1 MPRKVSSTDRNHPR
15 PQRSTADKRAETPIP
30 QALLLV
36 QSRWRTDGLHTE
48 QTIARMSETTNRF
61 AGRLLATGATSF
73 AGVTYGEVAS
83 FVGARTRA
91 GTEPELATQHAR
103 RTAVRTLY
111 KTLRLLGVSVGDPSL
126 DLWLPPRGL
135 LAARPLTDDEV
146 MLCRASCQ
154 LGPHDTVRRRA
165 VASALAEATAVSSE
179 ITTIRLSDLDDPD
192 APTSVAL
199 PGTRRHDPRTGQL
212 SEWGRTCLRQHT
224 LVSRLQPGADP
235 LLAYGG
241 AAPPGGAK
249 AQASVC
255 NAIRDVLDAAGLGD
269 ETDVRPASVR
279 NWAGRRA
286 YDTGIGIEQ
295 VATMLGCRSLD
306 AAAEDI
312 ALSWRQVTK

>member
-1 MPRKVSSTDRNHPR
+1 V
-15 PQRSTADKRAETPIP
+15 PIP
-30 QALLLV
+30 RALLLV
-36 QSRWRTDGLHTE
+36 QRRWRADGLHTD
-48 QTIARMSETTNRF
+48 QTIARMSETVNRF
-61 AGRLLATGATSF
+61 ASRLLSTGATSF

-83 FVGARTRA
+83 FVTARTRA
-91 GTEPELATQHAR
+91 GSEPELATQHAR

-111 KTLRLLGVSVGDPSL
+111 KTLRLLGMGVGDPSL
-126 DLWLPPRGL
+126 DLWLPPRGM
-135 LAARPLTDDEV
+135 LAARPLSDDEV

-154 LGPHDTVRRRA
+154 LGPRDTARRRA
-165 VASALAEATAVSSE
+165 VAWALAEATAVTSE
-179 ITTIRLSDLDDPD
+179 ITAIRLSDLDDPA
-192 APTSVAL
+192 APASVRL

-212 SEWGRTCLRQHT
+212 SEWGRACLRQHT
-224 LVSRLQPGADP
+224 PASRPLQANDP

-286 YDTGIGIEQ
+286 YDNGTPLEQ
-295 VATMLGCRSLD
+295 IALMLGCRSLD
-306 AAAEDI
+306 TAAEDI